1 MTALRTIAATCMTL
15 LSVSFMLSAQTTE
28 EEMLSCPEKTGGV
41 YFAYPTAIPLQTETP
56 KGYEPFYISHYGRH
70 GSRYLISD
78 NDYKWVLDLFGEA
91 HGCNALTDLGEDT
104 YIRLQEVWKEAE
116 GHGEDLTPLGVRQ
129 HRGIAER
136 MYRSFP
142 EVFRDS
148 AEISARST
156 IVLRC
161 AMSMAAFGDRLKE
174 LNPKLKISYEA
185 SRKYM
190 YYMNYHSEE
199 SNMFTS
205 STDGPVAEEYRK
217 FEEAHTNPD
226 RLVASLFN
234 DDCFVLRK
242 VNPREL
248 MWGLYWIAS
257 DMQNMETEI
266 SFYDLFEPEELFDLW
281 QCFNF
286 HFYIGNAN
294 HPDGNGLVTDNAK
307 ALLRNIV
314 ECADEAVAGRTSG
327 ATLRFGHDGNIIPL
341 LALMRIENYN
351 VEERNPY
358 NLYKVWCDYK
368 ASPMAANLQ
377 IVFFTKKKG
386 GTGDILVKFLHNEAE
401 MHIPVNTDMFP
412 YYRWEDVRAYYMN
425 ILED

>member
-1 MTALRTIAATCMTL
+1 MMNLRNLSAFCIALLCSIALT
-15 LSVSFMLSAQTTE
+15 AQTTK
-28 EEMLSCPEKTGGV
+28 EEMFSCPEKTGGV
-41 YFAYPTAIPLQTETP
+41 YYAYPTAISAQSETP

-78 NDYKWVLDLFGEA
+78 NDYKWVLDLLCEA
-91 HGCNALTDLGEDT
+91 HESNALTELGEDT
-104 YIRLQEVWKEAE
+104 YMRLQEVWKEAE

-136 MYRSFP
+136 MFRSFP
-142 EVFRDS
+142 EVFKDS
-148 AEISARST
+148 AYISARST

-174 LNPKLKISYEA
+174 LNPTLRISYEA

-199 SNMFTS
+199 SNRFTS
-205 STDGPVAEEYRK
+205 STYGPVAEEYRK
-217 FEEAHTNPD
+217 FEKAHTNPD
-226 RLVASLFN
+226 RLIASLFK
-234 DDCFVLRK
+234 DEYFVLRK
-242 VNPREL
+242 VNPDKF

-257 DMQNMETEI
+257 DMQNMETDI

-307 ALLRNIV
+307 ALLRNIL
-314 ECADEAVAGRTSG
+314 ECADEAIANRRAG

-341 LALMRIENYN
+341 LALMRIENFN
-351 VEERNPY
+351 VEERDPY
-358 NLYKVWCDYK
+358 NLYKVWCDFK
-368 ASPMAANLQ
+368 VSPMAANLQ
-377 IVFFTKKKG
+377 IVFYTKKKG
-386 GTGDILVKFLHNEAE
+386 RPEDVLVKFMHNEAE
-401 MHIPVNTDMFP
+401 VRIPVHTDMFP
-412 YYRWEDVRAYYMN
+412 YYRWEDVRTFYLN
-425 ILED
+425 ILKK